1 MLRLSFLQV
10 RVLGVI
16 STLAILISTAFAASH
31 ERVLY
36 TFKGAPDGA
45 TPSAGLIEDTH
56 GNFYGTTMS
65 GGPNND
71 GTVFKLSRASNGAW
85 TETILYS
92 FSGIDGDA
100 PVAALVM
107 DTVGNLYGTTA
118 GGGAYG
124 GGTAFELSHS
134 STGWTENVLHSFGN
148 GQDGWDPQAE
158 MVFDSAGNLYGTTQ
172 LGGAIF
178 GRGDDNGGTVF
189 RLTPSVSGW
198 TETILYSFT
207 GEYLGPDP
215 NLPAGAVVLAKNGDI
230 YGVAQTGG
238 ANGQGAVYQLAPNSD
253 GTYTENVIFSFNVN
267 DGAVP
272 NSTPVQDANGNL
284 YGTTRQGGD
293 GACSSVGCGVVY
305 KLTSNGDGTWSETVL
320 HELNGRDGSTAIGP
334 PAFDSAGNLYAA
346 AEAGGA
352 YSAGSIFEL
361 IPRVTGPWG
370 ESVVHSFTGS
380 TDGAAP
386 QAGVTVDSS
395 GNLFGT
401 ASGGGAGKNGV
412 AFELLHS
419 Q

>member
-31 ERVLY
+31 ERGLY
-36 TFKGAPDGA
+36 AFKGTPDGA
-45 TPSAGLIEDTH
+45 APSAGLIEDTH

-107 DTVGNLYGTTA
+107 DTAGNLYGTTA

-124 GGTAFELSHS
+124 GGTAFEVSHS
-134 STGWTENVLHSFGN
+134 STGWTESVLHSFGN

-189 RLTPSVSGW
+189 QLTPGASGW

-215 NLPAGAVVLAKNGDI
+215 NLPAGSVVLAKNGNI

-253 GTYTENVIFSFNVN
+253 GTYTESVIFSFNVN

-334 PAFDSAGNLYAA
+334 PAFDSAGNLYAV

-352 YSAGSIFEL
+352 DSAGSIFEL
-361 IPRVTGPWG
+361 IPRVTGPWS
-370 ESVVHSFTGS
+370 ESVLHTFSGG

-386 QAGVTVDSS
+386 LAGVTIDSS

-401 ASGGGAGKNGV
+401 ASGGGGKSGV
-412 AFELLHS
+412 AFEIVHS

>member
-10 RVLGVI
+10 RVLGVT

-36 TFKGAPDGA
+36 AFKGTPDGA
-45 TPSAGLIEDTH
+45 APSAGLIEDTH

-65 GGPNND
+65 GGPNSD

-107 DTVGNLYGTTA
+107 DTAGNLYGTTA

-124 GGTAFELSHS
+124 GGTAFEVSHL
-134 STGWTENVLHSFGN
+134 STGWTESVLHSFGN

-189 RLTPSVSGW
+189 RLTPGASKW

-215 NLPAGAVVLAKNGDI
+215 NLPAGSVVLAKNGNI

-253 GTYTENVIFSFNVN
+253 GSYTESVIFSFNVN

-272 NSTPVQDANGNL
+272 NSTPVQDASDNL

-305 KLTSNGDGTWSETVL
+305 KITSIGDGTWSETVL
-320 HELNGRDGSTAIGP
+320 HELNGRDGSTALGP

-346 AEAGGA
+346 AVAGGA
-352 YSAGSIFEL
+352 DSAGSIFEL
-361 IPRVTGPWG
+361 IPRVTGPWS
-370 ESVVHSFTGS
+370 ESVLHTFTGG

-386 QAGVTVDSS
+386 LAGVTIDSS

-401 ASGGGAGKNGV
+401 ASGGGGKSGV
-412 AFELLHS
+412 AFEIVHS

>member
-1 MLRLSFLQV
+1 
-10 RVLGVI
+10 
-16 STLAILISTAFAASH
+16 
-31 ERVLY
+31 
-36 TFKGAPDGA
+36 
-45 TPSAGLIEDTH
+45 
-56 GNFYGTTMS
+56 
-65 GGPNND
+65 
-71 GTVFKLSRASNGAW
+71 
-85 TETILYS
+85 
-92 FSGIDGDA
+92 
-100 PVAALVM
+100 
-107 DTVGNLYGTTA
+107 
-118 GGGAYG
+118 
-124 GGTAFELSHS
+124 
-134 STGWTENVLHSFGN
+134 VLHSFGN

-189 RLTPSVSGW
+189 QLTPGASGW

-215 NLPAGAVVLAKNGDI
+215 NLPAGSVVLAKNGNI

-253 GTYTENVIFSFNVN
+253 GTYTESVIFSFNVN

-305 KLTSNGDGTWSETVL
+305 SLTSNGDGTWSETVL

-334 PAFDSAGNLYAA
+334 PAFDSAGNLYAV

-352 YSAGSIFEL
+352 DSAGSIFEL
-361 IPRVTGPWG
+361 IPRVTGPWS
-370 ESVVHSFTGS
+370 ESVLHTFTGG

-386 QAGVTVDSS
+386 LAGVTIDSS

-401 ASGGGAGKNGV
+401 ASGGGGKSGV
-412 AFELLHS
+412 AFEIVHS

>member
-1 MLRLSFLQV
+1 MLRLSFLRV

-36 TFKGAPDGA
+36 AFKGTPDGA
-45 TPSAGLIEDTH
+45 APSAGLIEDTH

-65 GGPNND
+65 GGPNSD

-107 DTVGNLYGTTA
+107 DTAGNLYGTTA

-124 GGTAFELSHS
+124 GGTAFEVSHS
-134 STGWTENVLHSFGN
+134 STGWTESVLHSFGN

-189 RLTPSVSGW
+189 QLTPGASGW

-215 NLPAGAVVLAKNGDI
+215 NLPAGSVVLAKNGNI

-253 GTYTENVIFSFNVN
+253 GTYTESVIFSFNVN

-305 KLTSNGDGTWSETVL
+305 SLTSNGDGTWSETVL

-334 PAFDSAGNLYAA
+334 PAFDSAGNLYAV

-352 YSAGSIFEL
+352 DSAGSIFEL
-361 IPRVTGPWG
+361 IPRVTGPWS
-370 ESVVHSFTGS
+370 ESVLHTFSGG

-386 QAGVTVDSS
+386 LAGVTIDSS

-401 ASGGGAGKNGV
+401 ASGGGGKSGV
-412 AFELLHS
+412 AFEIVHS

>member
-10 RVLGVI
+10 RVLGVT

-36 TFKGAPDGA
+36 AFKGTPDGA
-45 TPSAGLIEDTH
+45 APSAGLIEDTH

-65 GGPNND
+65 GGPNSD

-107 DTVGNLYGTTA
+107 DTAGNLYGTTA

-124 GGTAFELSHS
+124 GGTAFEVSHS
-134 STGWTENVLHSFGN
+134 STGWTESVLHSFGN

-189 RLTPSVSGW
+189 QLTPGASGW

-215 NLPAGAVVLAKNGDI
+215 NLPAGSVVLAKNGNI

-253 GTYTENVIFSFNVN
+253 GTYTESVIFSFNVN

-305 KLTSNGDGTWSETVL
+305 KLTSNGDGTRSETVL

-334 PAFDSAGNLYAA
+334 PAFDSAGNLYAV

-352 YSAGSIFEL
+352 DSAGSIFEL
-361 IPRVTGPWG
+361 IPRVTGPWS
-370 ESVVHSFTGS
+370 ESVLHTFTGG

-386 QAGVTVDSS
+386 LAGVTIDSS

-401 ASGGGAGKNGV
+401 ASGGGGKSGV
-412 AFELLHS
+412 AFEIVHS

>member
-1 MLRLSFLQV
+1 MLHLFFLPG
-10 RVLGVI
+10 RVLGAI
-16 STLAILISTAFAASH
+16 AMFAILVSSAFAGSH
-31 ERVLY
+31 EKVIY
-36 TFKGAPDGA
+36 TFKGTPDGA

-65 GGPNND
+65 GGANNN
-71 GTVFKLSRASNGAW
+71 GTVFKLSRSSNGTW
-85 TETILYS
+85 TETVLYS

-107 DTVGNLYGTTA
+107 DSAGNLYGTTA

-124 GGTAFELSHS
+124 GGTAFEVSPS
-134 STGWTENVLHSFGN
+134 GTNWVESVLHSFGN

-158 MVFDSAGNLYGTTQ
+158 MVFDSTGNLYGTTQ

-189 RLTPSVSGW
+189 RLTSGASGW

-215 NLPAGAVVLAKNGDI
+215 NLPAGSVVLGKNGNI
-230 YGVAQTGG
+230 YGVAQSGG

-253 GTYTENVIFSFNVN
+253 GSYTESVIFSFNVN

-272 NSTPVQDANGNL
+272 NSTPRQDASGNL
-284 YGTTRQGGD
+284 YGSTRQGGD
-293 GACSSVGCGVVY
+293 GACSSVGCGLVY
-305 KLTSNGDGTWSETVL
+305 KLTNNGDGTWSEAIL
-320 HELNGRDGSTAIGP
+320 HELNGRDGATAIGP
-334 PAFDSAGNLYAA
+334 PAFDSAGNLYTAA
-346 AEAGGA
+346 VAGGA
-352 YSAGSIFEL
+352 DSAGSIFEL
-361 IPRVTGPWG
+361 IPRATGPWG
-370 ESVVHSFTGS
+370 ESVLHNFTGG

-386 QAGVTVDSS
+386 QAGVTIDSS
-395 GNLFGT
+395 GSLFGT
-401 ASGGGAGKNGV
+401 ASGGGADKSGV
-412 AFELLHS
+412 AFEIVHS